1 MLTLADLDYE
11 LPDALIAQAPLEA
24 RDAARMLALDR
35 DGGDVSHR
43 RVRDLPTLLPPALL
57 VVNDTRVMPA
67 RLLGQRP
74 GGGKAELL
82 LVERLGAEGPS
93 ERWVALARPKKR
105 LGEGTVVRV
114 GEGAMTATVAAHRE
128 GGEVEVVLDAGGAP
142 IMDVLERV
150 GRVPLPPYIRRE
162 AGAEDRDRYQTV
174 YADTPG
180 AVAAP
185 TAGLHLSERLLEELR
200 ARGHRLARV
209 TLHVGPGTFQPVQGD
224 DLKGHAM
231 HAERYVVS
239 EEAAQAIR
247 DARAEGRPVVAV
259 GTTVVRTLESSVGDD
274 DAVRAGAGSTR
285 LFIRP
290 PYRFRV
296 VDALLTN
303 FHLPRSTL
311 LALVMAF
318 GGIEPVRRAY
328 AEAVRERYRFY
339 SYGDAMLIRGGAA

>member
-1 MLTLADLDYE
+1 
-11 LPDALIAQAPLEA
+11 
-24 RDAARMLALDR
+24 
-35 DGGDVSHR
+35 
-43 RVRDLPTLLPPALL
+43 
-57 VVNDTRVMPA
+57 VV
-67 RLLGQRP
+67 
-74 GGGKAELL
+74 
-82 LVERLGAEGPS
+82 
-93 ERWVALARPKKR
+93 
-105 LGEGTVVRV
+105 
-114 GEGAMTATVAAHRE
+114 AHRE
-128 GGEVEVVLDAGGAP
+128 GGEVEVVLDTGGAP
-142 IMDVLERV
+142 LMDVLERV

-174 YADTPG
+174 YADAPG

-200 ARGHRLARV
+200 AGGHRMARV
-209 TLHVGPGTFQPVQGD
+209 TLHVGPGTFQPVQAT
-224 DLKGHAM
+224 DLEGHAM

-296 VDALLTN
+296 IDALLTN

-328 AEAVRERYRFY
+328 VEAVRERYRFY